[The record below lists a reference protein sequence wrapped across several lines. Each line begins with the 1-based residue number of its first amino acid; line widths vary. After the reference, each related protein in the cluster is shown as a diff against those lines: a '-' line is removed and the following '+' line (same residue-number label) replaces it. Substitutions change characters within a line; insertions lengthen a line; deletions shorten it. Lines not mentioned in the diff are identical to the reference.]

1 LSLLGHGSP
10 APADSPLPRTR
21 SHLAMLLRTTDSPE
35 KPASPRGQPVRDSR
49 PNDARRLKRYLDALH
64 AFTPARSNHTPDLG
78 GLCVWSAHPFT
89 RWPTVVRVSR
99 GVSALGATMFFRA
112 RSHSHEPG
120 CPGSVERDQRY
131 VRSVSASQHSSTS
144 TRILSPIPAH
154 RHRLVVGRA
163 LCGVPPT
170 ETGDHRVSRRV
181 DRFGGS
187 YERHWG
193 RVLPSQDR
201 RGDRA
206 SDASVANPTRY
217 RHTLLRGAR

>member
-1 LSLLGHGSP
+1 MVR
-10 APADSPLPRTR
+10 APVHS
-21 SHLAMLLRTTDSPE
+21 
-35 KPASPRGQPVRDSR
+35 
-49 PNDARRLKRYLDALH
+49 
-64 AFTPARSNHTPDLG
+64 
-78 GLCVWSAHPFT
+78 
-89 RWPTVVRVSR
+89 WPTVVRVSR

-201 RGDRA
+201 RDDRA

-217 RHTLLRGAR
+217 RHTLFRGARCPIRKDSPRPLRLHRRDAMKSSPVRDAFYRRGMCCSCSVLSNGDCTSGSPLIRFC